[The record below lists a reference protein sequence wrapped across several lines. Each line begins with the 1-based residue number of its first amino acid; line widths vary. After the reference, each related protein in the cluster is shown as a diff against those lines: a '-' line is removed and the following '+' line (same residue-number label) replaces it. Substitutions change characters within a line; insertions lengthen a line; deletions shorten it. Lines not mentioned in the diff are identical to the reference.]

1 MSFQFNKIFAA
12 LLVAVLTAYLTGY
25 AAKGVVHAEL
35 PETIA
40 YPVADLKVAEAAPA
54 AGGTPAAAPQAE
66 PVNALLAAADPAAG
80 QKVSRACT
88 ACHSFEKGG
97 PDKLGPDLWGV
108 VGRGVA
114 SVAGFAYSEAMQ
126 SHKDKK
132 WTYEELNHF
141 LFNPKAHMPGTKM
154 AFAGVKKTEERAALI
169 AWLRTLADAPEALP
183 Q

>member
-12 LLVAVLTAYLTGY
+12 LLLAVLVAYVAGY
-25 AAKGVVHAEL
+25 AAKGVVHAEV

-40 YPVADLKVAEAAPA
+40 FPVGDLKIAEAAPTGA
-54 AGGTPAAAPQAE
+54 APAAAPQAE
-66 PVNALLAAADPAAG
+66 PINALLAVADTAAG

-97 PDKLGPDLWGV
+97 ANKVGPALWGIL
-108 VGRGVA
+108 GRGVA
-114 SVAGFAYSEAMQ
+114 SVAGFAYSDAMQ

-132 WTYEELNHF
+132 WTYEELNQF
-141 LFNPKAHMPGTKM
+141 LFNPKAHVPGTKM
-154 AFAGVKKTEERAALI
+154 AFAGVKKTDERAALI